1 MNTALIPTKSLAF
14 LLEDAASR
22 DLSLRRSMALLT
34 ILLGERYLDREQL
47 IMRVEALLGKGCFGA
62 AWQDVFYRD
71 LRLVKSALKAAGF
84 QLAYSRSSKRSGYY
98 LKGQPELS
106 EQLAN
111 TIRQSAAEVD
121 PKQVKIFQRL
131 SPAER
136 FRLGCSV
143 TDTARN
149 AVAYRL
155 RQQNPGLSPVQ
166 ASLLAVQGKPNE
178 R

>member
-1 MNTALIPTKSLAF
+1 MDTASIPTKSLAF
-14 LLEDAASR
+14 LLADVASR
-22 DLSLRRSMALLT
+22 DLSLRRRMTLLSV
-34 ILLGERYLDREQL
+34 LLDERYLNRQQL
-47 IMRVEALLGKGCFGA
+47 VMRVEALLGRGCFGS

-84 QLAYSRSSKRSGYY
+84 KLAYSRNSKRSGYY

-121 PKQVKIFQRL
+121 PLQIKIFHRL

-143 TDTARN
+143 TDTAHN

-166 ASLLAVQGKPNE
+166 ASFLAMQGKPYE

>member
-1 MNTALIPTKSLAF
+1 MNTASIPTKSLAF

-22 DLSLRRSMALLT
+22 DLSLRRRMALLT
-34 ILLGERYLDREQL
+34 ILLGERYLDRGQL
-47 IMRVEALLGKGCFGA
+47 IMRVEALLGKDCFGA

-71 LRLVKSALKAAGF
+71 MRLVKSALKAAGF

-111 TIRQSAAEVD
+111 TIRQSAGEVD
-121 PKQVKIFQRL
+121 PKQVKIFHRL

-155 RQQNPGLSPVQ
+155 RQQNPELSPVE
-166 ASLLAVQGKPNE
+166 ASLLAVQGKPDE